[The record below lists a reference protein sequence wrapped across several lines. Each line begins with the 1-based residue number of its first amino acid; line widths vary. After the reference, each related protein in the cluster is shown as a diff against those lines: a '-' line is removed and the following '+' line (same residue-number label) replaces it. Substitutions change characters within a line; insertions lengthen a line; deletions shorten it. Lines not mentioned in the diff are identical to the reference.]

1 MPCANL
7 TCKLVD
13 NVALP
18 IGRKSVEYFDHRM
31 PGLVLRVSAR
41 GTKSWNA
48 IYRNQGR
55 ARRLTIGRYPIITL
69 DDARARAREA
79 LCEVSRGID
88 PSVVSA
94 DKLTFAELA
103 SIFVAGH
110 VCKLRRARQV
120 ERLIEREIVV
130 PWKNRP
136 ANSITRRDVSVLVA
150 DAAER
155 APVLANRVLAT
166 TRRLFGWAI
175 AQGLLETNPCDQ
187 VERPTFERARERVL
201 TTGELRALW
210 RGFDSI
216 DPSWATLFRLCLLT
230 GQRVG
235 EVLTMRWADIDG
247 EWWTVPSTT
256 AKNGMSHRVPLSPR
270 ALQVLLETPRRGEY
284 VFCSPRAPER
294 PLRGYRKAFK
304 RACARAGV
312 ENARP
317 HDLRRTAASMMT
329 SMGVSRIVVG
339 HILNHA
345 ERGVTAI
352 YDRYSYDAENV
363 LLSTYGPSAFS
374 TR

>member
-48 IYRNQGR
+48 IYRHHGR
-55 ARRLTIGRYPIITL
+55 ARRLTIGPYPIITL
-69 DDARARAREA
+69 DDARARARDA
-79 LCEVSRGID
+79 LCSVSRGID
-88 PSVVSA
+88 SSGVRA
-94 DKLTFAELA
+94 DKLTFADLA
-103 SIFVAGH
+103 SLFIAGH
-110 VCKLRRARQV
+110 VRKLRRARQV
-120 ERLIEREIVV
+120 ERLIERELI
-130 PWKNRP
+130 PMWGARKLD
-136 ANSITRRDVSVLVA
+136 AITGRDVAVLVA
-150 DAAER
+150 DVAER
-155 APVLANRVLAT
+155 APVLANRVLST

-175 AQGLLETNPCDQ
+175 GQGLIQANPCDRI
-187 VERPTFERARERVL
+187 ERPTTERGRERVL
-201 TTGELRALW
+201 STSEIRSLW
-210 RGFDSI
+210 HAFD
-216 DPSWATLFRLCLLT
+216 PAWGTLFRLCLLT
-230 GQRVG
+230 AQRVG
-235 EVLTMRWADIDG
+235 EVITMRWADIDDD
-247 EWWTVPSTT
+247 WWTVPSED
-256 AKNGMSHRVPLSPR
+256 AKNELSHRVPISPQ
-270 ALQVLLETPRRGEY
+270 AVQVLRGVPRRGEY

-304 RACARAGV
+304 RACTIAGV

-345 ERGVTAI
+345 ERGVTAV
-352 YDRYSYDAENV
+352 YDRYSYDAEKRAALNV
-363 LLSTYGPSAFS
+363 WSERLLDAVK
-374 TR
+374 

>member
-18 IGRKSVEYFDHRM
+18 IGRKSLDYFDQRM

-48 IYRNQGR
+48 VYRHQGR

-79 LCEVSRGID
+79 LCAVSRGID
-88 PSVVSA
+88 PCGVRA
-94 DKLTFAELA
+94 DKLAFADLA
-103 SIFVAGH
+103 SLFVAGH
-110 VCKLRRARQV
+110 VSKLRRARQV
-120 ERLIEREIVV
+120 ERLIERELI
-130 PWKNRP
+130 PMWGARKLD
-136 ANSITRRDVSVLVA
+136 AITGRDVAVLVA
-150 DAAER
+150 DVAER
-155 APVLANRVLAT
+155 APVLANRVLST

-175 AQGLLETNPCDQ
+175 GQGLIQANPCDRI
-187 VERPTFERARERVL
+187 ERPTTERGRERVL
-201 TTGELRALW
+201 STSEIRSLW
-210 RGFDSI
+210 HAFD
-216 DPSWATLFRLCLLT
+216 PAWGTLFRLCLLT
-230 GQRVG
+230 AQRVG
-235 EVLTMRWADIDG
+235 EVITMRWADIDDD
-247 EWWTVPSTT
+247 WWTVPSED
-256 AKNGMSHRVPLSPR
+256 AKNELSHRVPISPQ
-270 ALQVLLETPRRGEY
+270 AVQVLRGVPRRGEY

-304 RACARAGV
+304 RACTIAGV

-339 HILNHA
+339 HIPPSA
-345 ERGVTAI
+345 ASRPCTIATAMTP
-352 YDRYSYDAENV
+352 RNV

>member
-1 MPCANL
+1 MPRLSL
-7 TCKLVD
+7 TSKLVD
-13 NVALP
+13 NAPLP
-18 IGRKSVEYFDHRM
+18 RERKSVEYFDHRM

-48 IYRNQGR
+48 IYRHHGR
-55 ARRLTIGRYPIITL
+55 ARRLTIGPYPIITL
-69 DDARARAREA
+69 DDARARARDA
-79 LCEVSRGID
+79 LCSVSRGID
-88 PSVVSA
+88 PSGVRA

-130 PWKNRP
+130 AWKNRP
-136 ANSITRRDVSVLVA
+136 ATSITRRDVSVLVA
-150 DAAER
+150 DVAER

-175 AQGLLETNPCDQ
+175 AQGLLETNQCDQ

-216 DPSWATLFRLCLLT
+216 DPSRATLLRLYLLT

-247 EWWTVPSTT
+247 DWWIVPSTT
-256 AKNGMSHRVPLSPR
+256 AKNGLSHRVPLSPR
-270 ALQVLLETPRRGEY
+270 ALQVLLETPRRA
-284 VFCSPRAPER
+284 SSAPSR
-294 PLRGYRKAFK
+294 HLRGYRKAFT
-304 RACARAGV
+304 RACTIAGI
-312 ENARP
+312 ENAYCRDDDSQ
-317 HDLRRTAASMMT
+317 HRR
-329 SMGVSRIVVG
+329 GPGR
-339 HILNHA
+339 
-345 ERGVTAI
+345 
-352 YDRYSYDAENV
+352 DR
-363 LLSTYGPSAFS
+363 
-374 TR
+374 